1 MADEEKEPGISHKDL
16 LQQDLKMVDQMARW
30 RQKTA
35 RGENI
40 KVKILDKGMMPTIK
54 IGDIAE
60 VEAVQAMN
68 LKTGNII
75 FYRQGE
81 TFLARRI
88 TEVSFQR
95 GGEFTVKGDAIDKP
109 EPTVNAAQVIGRIT
123 SIEREGEKIEVVKKF
138 GGETLQKLKKL
149 GSMEVGK
156 VGPKKDYTKQK
167 EIAQGVLLKIIEYM
181 DIAYQKIC
189 ELMDKIIEKLF
200 RR

>member
-1 MADEEKEPGISHKDL
+1 
-16 LQQDLKMVDQMARW
+16 
-30 RQKTA
+30 
-35 RGENI
+35 
-40 KVKILDKGMMPTIK
+40 
-54 IGDIAE
+54 
-60 VEAVQAMN
+60 MN

-189 ELMDKIIEKLF
+189 ELMEEIIEKLF